1 VAVAAHRKAR
11 VAAGKDAEIVPVDQ
25 EAPETAIYNKI
36 HRAIAE
42 RRLLP
47 GSRLIEDQLAEVFG
61 VSRMRIRW
69 VLQSLARDKVVT
81 LHRNRGACVA
91 EPTVKEAKE
100 VFAARRLIEGALAR
114 EVVRATDDKALKKL
128 KAHIKKEITAEK
140 SHDRAMEL
148 RTSHDFHTLL
158 AEIVG
163 NSVLVDYL
171 RELMARSALITAI
184 FERPDVSVCSHFTHA
199 KLIEL
204 IEQRDEQGL
213 VDAMLGHLN
222 EIESYLTLYEREEQ
236 PVDIKTIF
244 SGL

>member
-1 VAVAAHRKAR
+1 MSG
-11 VAAGKDAEIVPVDQ
+11 GKTQGETA
-25 EAPETAIYNKI
+25 EAPETTIYDKI

-47 GSRLIEDQLAEVFG
+47 GSRLVEDQLAEVFG

-81 LHRNRGACVA
+81 LHRNRGASVA
-91 EPTVKEAKE
+91 KPTVREAKE

-114 EVVRATDDKALKKL
+114 EVVHATDDKALKRL
-128 KAHIKKEITAEK
+128 KAHIKKEIASEK

-148 RTSHDFHTLL
+148 RTSHEFHTLL

-163 NSVLVDYL
+163 NSVLVDFL

-184 FERPDVSVCSHFTHA
+184 FERPDISVCSHFTHS

-204 IEQRDEQGL
+204 IETRDEQGL
-213 VDAMLGHLN
+213 VDAMLGHLD
-222 EIESYLTLYEREEQ
+222 EIESYLSLYEKDEQ
-236 PVDIKTIF
+236 PVDIKAIF
-244 SGL
+244 SSL

>member
-1 VAVAAHRKAR
+1 VASAIQKKAR
-11 VAAGKDAEIVPVDQ
+11 VTGGKTQAEKAETP
-25 EAPETAIYNKI
+25 EATIYDKI

-47 GSRLIEDQLAEVFG
+47 GSRLVEDQLAEVFG

-81 LHRNRGACVA
+81 LHRNRGATVA
-91 EPTVKEAKE
+91 KPTVKEAKE

-114 EVVRATDDKALKKL
+114 EVVRATDDKALKQL
-128 KAHIKKEITAEK
+128 KAHIKKEIASEK

-163 NSVLVDYL
+163 NSVLVDFL

-184 FERPDVSVCSHFTHA
+184 FERPDISVCSHFTHS

-204 IEQRDEQGL
+204 IEKRDEQGL
-213 VDAMLGHLN
+213 VDAMLGHLD
-222 EIESYLTLYEREEQ
+222 EIESYLSLYEKDEQ
-236 PVDIKTIF
+236 LVDIKTIF

>member
-1 VAVAAHRKAR
+1 VAAAAHRKTHKESDSEPMGR
-11 VAAGKDAEIVPVDQ
+11 ET
-25 EAPETAIYNKI
+25 PEFAIYDKI

-81 LHRNRGACVA
+81 LHRNRGATVA
-91 EPTVKEAKE
+91 KPTVKEAKE

-128 KAHIKKEITAEK
+128 RAHIKKEIVAEK

-163 NSVLVDYL
+163 NGVLVDFL
-171 RELMARSALITAI
+171 RELMARSSLITAI
-184 FERPDVSVCSHFTHA
+184 YERPDVSVCSHFTHA

-204 IEQRDEQGL
+204 IERKDEQGL
-213 VDAMLGHLN
+213 ADAMLGHLD
-222 EIESYLTLYEREEQ
+222 EIESYLQLYEKDEA

>member
-1 VAVAAHRKAR
+1 VVAAAHRKTR
-11 VAAGKDAEIVPVDQ
+11 KE
-25 EAPETAIYNKI
+25 PETDPGDQDSPESAIYNKI

-81 LHRNRGACVA
+81 LHRNRGATVA
-91 EPTVKEAKE
+91 KPTVKEAKE

-114 EVVRATDDKALKKL
+114 EVIRATDDKALKKL
-128 KAHIKKEITAEK
+128 RAHIKKEIAAEK
-140 SHDRAMEL
+140 SHDRSMEL

-163 NSVLVDYL
+163 NGVLVDFL
-171 RELMARSALITAI
+171 RELMARSSLITAI
-184 FERPDVSVCSHFTHA
+184 YERPDVSVCSHFTHA

-204 IEQRDEQGL
+204 IEKKDEQGL
-213 VDAMLGHLN
+213 VDAMLGHLD
-222 EIESYLTLYEREEQ
+222 EIESYLQLYEKDDA

>member
-1 VAVAAHRKAR
+1 VALATQRKSG
-11 VAAGKDAEIVPVDQ
+11 VSGGKSQAEK
-25 EAPETAIYNKI
+25 PESPEEEIYNKI

-47 GSRLIEDQLAEVFG
+47 GSRLVEDQLAEVFG

-81 LHRNRGACVA
+81 LHRNRGATVA
-91 EPTVKEAKE
+91 KPTVKEAKE

-114 EVVRATDDKALKKL
+114 EVVRATDDKALKRL

-163 NSVLVDYL
+163 NSVLVDFL
-171 RELMARSALITAI
+171 QELMARSALITAI
-184 FERPDVSVCSHFTHA
+184 FERPDISVCSHFTHS

-204 IEQRDEQGL
+204 IENRDEQGL
-213 VDAMLGHLN
+213 VDAMLGHLD
-222 EIESYLTLYEREEQ
+222 EIESYLSLYEKDEQ

-244 SGL
+244 SSL

>member
-1 VAVAAHRKAR
+1 MR
-11 VAAGKDAEIVPVDQ
+11 KDAEDETIDRESP
-25 EAPETAIYNKI
+25 EAAIYNKI

-81 LHRNRGACVA
+81 LHRNRGATVA
-91 EPTVKEAKE
+91 KPTVKEAKE

-114 EVVRATDDKALKKL
+114 EVVRATDEKALKKL
-128 KAHIKKEITAEK
+128 RAHIKKEIAAEK

-148 RTSHDFHTLL
+148 RTSHEFHTLL

-163 NSVLVDYL
+163 NGVLVDFL
-171 RELMARSALITAI
+171 SELMARSALITAI

-204 IEQRDEQGL
+204 IEQKDEQGL
-213 VDAMLGHLN
+213 VDAMLGHLD
-222 EIESYLTLYEREEQ
+222 EIESYLSLYEKDEA

-244 SGL
+244 SGP

>member
-1 VAVAAHRKAR
+1 MASATQKKSRVSGGKAQ
-11 VAAGKDAEIVPVDQ
+11 AEKAETP
-25 EAPETAIYNKI
+25 EATIYDKI

-47 GSRLIEDQLAEVFG
+47 GSRLVEDQLAEVFG

-81 LHRNRGACVA
+81 LHRNRGATVA
-91 EPTVKEAKE
+91 KPTVKEAKE

-114 EVVRATDDKALKKL
+114 EVVRATDDKALKLL
-128 KAHIKKEITAEK
+128 KAHIKKEIASEK

-148 RTSHDFHTLL
+148 RTSHEFHTLL

-163 NSVLVDYL
+163 NSVLVDFL

-184 FERPDVSVCSHFTHA
+184 FERPDISVCSHFTHS

-204 IEQRDEQGL
+204 IENRDEQGL
-213 VDAMLGHLN
+213 VDAMLGHLD
-222 EIESYLTLYEREEQ
+222 EIESFLSLYEKDEQ

-244 SGL
+244 SSL

>member
-1 VAVAAHRKAR
+1 VAAAAHRKTHKESDSEPMGR
-11 VAAGKDAEIVPVDQ
+11 ET
-25 EAPETAIYNKI
+25 PEFAIYDKI

-81 LHRNRGACVA
+81 LHRNRGATVA
-91 EPTVKEAKE
+91 KPTVKEAKE

-128 KAHIKKEITAEK
+128 RAHIKKEIVAEK

-163 NSVLVDYL
+163 NGVLVDFL
-171 RELMARSALITAI
+171 RELRARSSLITAI
-184 FERPDVSVCSHFTHA
+184 YERPDVSVCSHFTHA

-204 IEQRDEQGL
+204 IERKDEQGL
-213 VDAMLGHLN
+213 ADAMLGHLD
-222 EIESYLTLYEREEQ
+222 EIESYLQLYEKDEA

>member
-1 VAVAAHRKAR
+1 MAAAAHRKTHKESDSEPMGR
-11 VAAGKDAEIVPVDQ
+11 ET
-25 EAPETAIYNKI
+25 PEFAIYDKI

-81 LHRNRGACVA
+81 LHRNRGATVA
-91 EPTVKEAKE
+91 KPTVKEAKE

-128 KAHIKKEITAEK
+128 RAHIKKEIVAEK

-163 NSVLVDYL
+163 NGVLVDFL
-171 RELMARSALITAI
+171 RELMARSSLITAI
-184 FERPDVSVCSHFTHA
+184 YERPDVSVCSHFTHA

-204 IEQRDEQGL
+204 IERKDEQGL
-213 VDAMLGHLN
+213 ADAMLGHLD
-222 EIESYLTLYEREEQ
+222 EIESYLQLYEKDEA

>member
-1 VAVAAHRKAR
+1 MVAAAHRKTH
-11 VAAGKDAEIVPVDQ
+11 KDSEAEPVDQ
-25 EAPETAIYNKI
+25 ESPEEAIYNKI

-81 LHRNRGACVA
+81 LHRNRGATVA
-91 EPTVKEAKE
+91 KPSVKEAKE

-128 KAHIKKEITAEK
+128 RAHIKKEIAAEK

-163 NSVLVDYL
+163 NGVLVDFL

-204 IEQRDEQGL
+204 IELKDEQGL
-213 VDAMLGHLN
+213 VDAMLGHLD
-222 EIESYLTLYEREEQ
+222 EIESYLSLYEKDEA

-244 SGL
+244 ADL

>member
-1 VAVAAHRKAR
+1 VASATQKKAR
-11 VAAGKDAEIVPVDQ
+11 VTGGKTHAEKAETP
-25 EAPETAIYNKI
+25 EATIYDKI

-47 GSRLIEDQLAEVFG
+47 GSRLVEDQLAEVFG

-81 LHRNRGACVA
+81 LHRNRGATVA
-91 EPTVKEAKE
+91 KPTVKEAKE

-114 EVVRATDDKALKKL
+114 EVVRATDDKALKQL
-128 KAHIKKEITAEK
+128 KAHIKKEIASEK

-148 RTSHDFHTLL
+148 RTSHEFHTLL

-163 NSVLVDYL
+163 NSVLVDFL

-184 FERPDVSVCSHFTHA
+184 FERPDISVCSHFTHS

-204 IEQRDEQGL
+204 IENRDEQGL

-222 EIESYLTLYEREEQ
+222 EIESYLSLYEKDEQ

-244 SGL
+244 SSL

>member
-1 VAVAAHRKAR
+1 MALATQKKTR
-11 VAAGKDAEIVPVDQ
+11 GKDSENHAADAES
-25 EAPETAIYNKI
+25 PETAIYNKI
-36 HRAIAE
+36 HKAIAE

-47 GSRLIEDQLAEVFG
+47 GSRLVEDQLAEVFG

-114 EVVRATDDKALKKL
+114 DVVRAVDDKALKKL
-128 KAHIKKEITAEK
+128 RAHIKKEITAEK

-148 RTSHDFHTLL
+148 RTSHEFHTLL

-163 NSVLVDYL
+163 NGVITDFL

-184 FERPDVSVCSHFTHA
+184 FERPDVSVCSHFTHGR
-199 KLIEL
+199 LIEL
-204 IEQRDEQGL
+204 IEKRDEQGL

-222 EIESYLTLYEREEQ
+222 EIESFLTLYEKDEQ

-244 SGL
+244 SSV

>member
-1 VAVAAHRKAR
+1 VASATQKKVRVSGGKAQ
-11 VAAGKDAEIVPVDQ
+11 AEKAETP
-25 EAPETAIYNKI
+25 EATIYDKI

-47 GSRLIEDQLAEVFG
+47 GSRLVEDQLAEVFS

-81 LHRNRGACVA
+81 LHRNRGATVA
-91 EPTVKEAKE
+91 KPTVKEAKE

-114 EVVRATDDKALKKL
+114 EVVRATDDKALKQL
-128 KAHIKKEITAEK
+128 KAHIKKEIASEK

-163 NSVLVDYL
+163 NSVLVDFL

-184 FERPDVSVCSHFTHA
+184 FERPDISVCSHFTHS

-204 IEQRDEQGL
+204 IEKRDEQGL
-213 VDAMLGHLN
+213 VDAMLGHLD
-222 EIESYLTLYEREEQ
+222 EIESYLSLYEKDEQ

-244 SGL
+244 SSL